1 MNYKKVIGDI
11 EVNNFIQ
18 IIIVEEVLENY
29 KNEEN
34 LKRILMVSI
43 FVSTLDFNLGET
55 ISNKKND
62 IVDFYDDLE
71 NFLDDFHLK
80 LEVLVMIKKN
90 VKVVEI
96 NVKEGV
102 NNVEVK
108 T

>member
-1 MNYKKVIGDI
+1 
-11 EVNNFIQ
+11 
-18 IIIVEEVLENY
+18 
-29 KNEEN
+29 
-34 LKRILMVSI
+34 MVSI